1 LDVERWAFLLSSML
15 TAIIVAAGSSRR
27 MGFDKLSVPVAGK
40 PVIEHTID
48 AFERANSVADIIV
61 VTRED
66 RLAEFGKLTQ
76 GKVRKVIAGG
86 EHRQDSVRAG
96 LECLDPQTNYVA
108 VHDAARPLVTP
119 EQIERVFAKCREHG
133 AAALAE
139 PAIDTLKR
147 ADDNLSVTDS
157 VDRDR
162 LYIMQTPQIFERKL
176 LEEAYRVVF
185 AEKLRITDE
194 VSAVEHLGRKVVL
207 VPGDDFNFK
216 ITFGRDF
223 KLAEFILRQRLSS
236 A

>member
-1 LDVERWAFLLSSML
+1 ML

-27 MGFDKLSVPVAGK
+27 MGFDKLSAPVAGK
-40 PVIEHTID
+40 PVIEHTIG

-76 GKVRKVIAGG
+76 GKVREVIAGG

-96 LECLDPQTNYVA
+96 LERLGPQTKYVA

-119 EQIERVFAKCREHG
+119 EQIERVFAKCQEHG
-133 AAALAE
+133 AAALTE
-139 PAIDTLKR
+139 PVTDTLKR
-147 ADDNLSVTDS
+147 ADKDLYVIAS

-207 VPGDDFNFK
+207 VPADDFNFK

-223 KLAEFILRQRLSS
+223 KLAEFVLRQRLGS